1 MAESLL
7 EDNYKLMFEFQTKN
21 TKIIKRKVNLL
32 IHCINVIFSHVF
44 QGRLFVLLLTTLYFV
59 FQKRRTI
66 TLLFSG
72 IYSGYYPFFGV
83 QHYSIQSIVR
93 VKYLELN

>member
-21 TKIIKRKVNLL
+21 TKIIK
-32 IHCINVIFSHVF
+32 
-44 QGRLFVLLLTTLYFV
+44 
-59 FQKRRTI
+59 RTI